1 MNQSSNLS
9 PSSSSQSS
17 QYSRLRESLTIGE
30 LVSVAFTIARQR
42 WHQHLGIALQGTAWL
57 FIPIITIVLLM
68 AMQSGSRGSGGLMVL
83 LYMAWF
89 VGALYCF
96 GRYLANSALI
106 SRLGF
111 NDLTQKVESFQ
122 EAKRYIRSR
131 TWSYVG
137 ASVLMGLI
145 FMVSVIVGAVTF
157 SIIIGIVGAI
167 FMPSLR
173 LMSPTNI
180 LTNPVLIMVLAIGY
194 LIVILGLLAAFTWLG
209 SRFFFFEV
217 PMSVEPEIGG
227 PASIGRTWR
236 LGARSNWR
244 FMMTT
249 TVGFLVTFPIQV
261 LTQIVLLMIL
271 VIPQA
276 IVGRNPSSLAGVGL
290 LSTLVNLAVNFGF
303 IVVTMVF
310 WQTVKAVVYF
320 DARNRSEG
328 LGLVLSEKREE
339 RRENQ
344 KKTETEPVTQGL
356 RFFNEI
362 RLRTPESV
370 ELEFPLSGIG
380 SRAFALFVDYTVLSL
395 AIAVVLLIWG
405 IISYQLT
412 QYFPDSEGLGSWLI
426 AIPFL
431 LCFAIFVGYFVFFET
446 LWQGQTPGKRL
457 AQIRV
462 IRDDGR
468 PMSLPQ
474 ATLRALLRIFDDLSF
489 FVVGFLMIVIG
500 KQEKRIGDWVAG
512 TVVIQEH
519 RSQSGKIQLFDQ
531 AKAQEVAGFLVDE
544 QEISDLLP
552 DDFAIVR
559 EYLRRRNKLSS
570 QARETVSLK
579 LAEQV
584 KHRLALEG
592 LPFNMSANTFLEG
605 VYLAYQQQGQRDFT

>member
-1 MNQSSNLS
+1 
-9 PSSSSQSS
+9 
-17 QYSRLRESLTIGE
+17 
-30 LVSVAFTIARQR
+30 
-42 WHQHLGIALQGTAWL
+42 
-57 FIPIITIVLLM
+57 
-68 AMQSGSRGSGGLMVL
+68 
-83 LYMAWF
+83 
-89 VGALYCF
+89 VGMLYCV

-106 SRLGF
+106 ARLGF
-111 NDLTQKVESFQ
+111 NDLTQKVETLQ
-122 EAKRYIRSR
+122 EAKRYTQSR

-137 ASVLMGLI
+137 ASVLVALI
-145 FMVSVIVGAVTF
+145 LIVTF
-157 SIIIGIVGAI
+157 VVALLVFSIVIGIATAVLL
-167 FMPSLR
+167 PSLR
-173 LMSPTNI
+173 LTSANLLTTPI
-180 LTNPVLIMVLAIGY
+180 LFIGVGLFY
-194 LIVILGLLAAFTWLG
+194 LGLLAGLTWLG

-217 PMSVEPEIGG
+217 PMSVEPEVGG
-227 PASIGRTWR
+227 PASIGRTWS
-236 LGARSNWR
+236 LGVRSNWR
-244 FMMTT
+244 LMMMTT
-249 TVGFLVTFPIQV
+249 VAFLVTFPVQV
-261 LTQIVLLMIL
+261 LAQIVMMLIL

-276 IVGRNPSSLAGVGL
+276 IVGRNPSALGGVGV
-290 LSTLVNLAVNFGF
+290 LSTLVNLAVNFGL
-303 IVVTMVF
+303 ILVTMVF

-328 LGLVLSEKREE
+328 MGLVLREKMEVRSGKSAEPVREE
-339 RRENQ
+339 LQ
-344 KKTETEPVTQGL
+344 
-356 RFFNEI
+356 FFNAI

-380 SRAFALFVDYTVLSL
+380 SRTLALFVDYTLLSL
-395 AIAVVLLIWG
+395 AIAGVLFIWG
-405 IISYQLT
+405 IVSYQLT
-412 QYFPDSEGLGSWLI
+412 QYFPDTEGLGSWLI

-468 PMSLPQ
+468 PVSLPQ

-489 FVVGFLMIVIG
+489 FVVGFLMIVLG

-519 RSQSGKIQLFDQ
+519 RSQSGQIQLFDQ
-531 AKAQEVAGFLVDE
+531 AKAEEVAGFLVDE

-559 EYLRRRNKLSS
+559 EYLRRRSKLSS
-570 QARETVSLK
+570 RARETTSLK

-584 KHRLALEG
+584 KQRLELAG

>member
-1 MNQSSNLS
+1 MNQSSNPSSDLS
-9 PSSSSQSS
+9 PSSPS

-30 LVSVAFTIARQR
+30 VVSVAFTIARQR
-42 WHQHLGIALQGTAWL
+42 WKQHFGIALQGTVWL
-57 FIPIITIVLLM
+57 FIPVVTIVLLVG
-68 AMQSGSRGSGGLMVL
+68 MQSGSRGNSGLMVL
-83 LYMAWF
+83 LYVAWF
-89 VGALYCF
+89 VGMLYCL

-106 SRLGF
+106 ARLGF
-111 NDLTQKVESFQ
+111 NDLTQKVETLQ
-122 EAKRYIRSR
+122 EAKRYTQSR

-137 ASVLMGLI
+137 ASVLVALI
-145 FMVSVIVGAVTF
+145 LIVTF
-157 SIIIGIVGAI
+157 VVALLVFSIGIGIAI
-167 FMPSLR
+167 ALFLPTPR
-173 LMSPTNI
+173 LTPANLLMTPI
-180 LTNPVLIMVLAIGY
+180 LVIAIALFY
-194 LIVILGLLAAFTWLG
+194 LGLLAGLTWLG

-217 PMSVEPEIGG
+217 PMSVEPEVGG

-236 LGARSNWR
+236 LGVRSNWR
-244 FMMTT
+244 LMMMTT
-249 TVGFLVTFPIQV
+249 VAFLVTFPIQV
-261 LTQIVLLMIL
+261 LAQIVMMLIL

-276 IVGRNPSSLAGVGL
+276 IVGRNPSALGGVGL
-290 LSTLVNLAVNFGF
+290 LSTLVNLAVNFGL
-303 IVVTMVF
+303 ILVTMVF

-328 LGLVLSEKREE
+328 MGLVLSEKIEVGSGKRTEEVREKL
-339 RRENQ
+339 Q
-344 KKTETEPVTQGL
+344 
-356 RFFNEI
+356 FFNAI

-380 SRAFALFVDYTVLSL
+380 SRTLALLVDYTLLTL
-395 AIAVVLLIWG
+395 AIAVVLFLWAIV
-405 IISYQLT
+405 SYQLT
-412 QYFPDSEGLGSWLI
+412 EYFPNTEGLGSWLI

-446 LWQGQTPGKRL
+446 LWQGQTPGKRV

-468 PMSLPQ
+468 PVSLPQ

-489 FVVGFLMIVIG
+489 FVVGFLMIVLG

-531 AKAQEVAGFLVDE
+531 AKAQEVAEFLVAE
-544 QEISDLLP
+544 QEILDLLP

-559 EYLRRRNKLSS
+559 EYLRRRDKLSS
-570 QARETVSLK
+570 RARETASLN

-584 KHRLALEG
+584 KQRLELAG